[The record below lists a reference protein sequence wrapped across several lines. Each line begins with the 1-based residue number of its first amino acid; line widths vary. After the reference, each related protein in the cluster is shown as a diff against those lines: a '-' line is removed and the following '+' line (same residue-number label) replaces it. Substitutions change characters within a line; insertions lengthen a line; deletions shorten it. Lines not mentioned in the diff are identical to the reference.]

1 MKLRK
6 NIDPDFKNF
15 YGVKTTAALK
25 KTKKV
30 EDAGVAEQGE
40 AFVDENGDV
49 VGLTG
54 QAEAEQK

>member
-54 QAEAEQK
+54 